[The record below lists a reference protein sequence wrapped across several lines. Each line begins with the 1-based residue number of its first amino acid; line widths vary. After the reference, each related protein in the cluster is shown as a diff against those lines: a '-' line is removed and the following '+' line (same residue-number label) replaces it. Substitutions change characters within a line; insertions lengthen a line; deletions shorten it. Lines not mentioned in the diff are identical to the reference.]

1 MVNGIWMDSEV
12 NALGH
17 GTAVLEKALD
27 VLDAVAREPHG
38 VSQASLS
45 RSLGLPRTT
54 LYRLLAKLVERGM
67 LRHDPKRRVFA
78 LGFKCFELARQ
89 AYAKPDLVL
98 AASPELRMLRDLTG
112 ETTYLAILDEHE
124 ALSIERYDGVH
135 GKRSQAALGQRKPLH
150 CTSQGKAMLAAL
162 PATKRD
168 ALLKTLDLKP
178 ITAASITDR
187 RKLMTE
193 LKLTSTRGWS
203 IDDEEI
209 VPGVRCVGA
218 AVVDAQGEVR
228 GAISVAGP
236 AFRMTR
242 VRIEALGQEVAEAA
256 RRIAAQLAPNPGLI
270 LQRDIQVLESAWA
283 FRGEFPVWCADQQVL
298 FWADSLAPSVQA
310 FDGQKNHL
318 VTASEAPIH
327 GMVRLNG
334 DLLVALED
342 GYTLLPADL
351 SALVKAT
358 APGFGMTSWPRQAPS
373 ALCVRYPPHWKF
385 GQTLWACWP
394 TESERW
400 KVSQYRLDESESPSI
415 EDTAPPPKWVFQEPL
430 HYLAWDSQ
438 GEVLYG
444 LNRQSGNIMVMHP
457 GQTNPRRLTTV
468 PKGSGQLSGL
478 AIDAHGGIWT
488 CLEAGWCAMRFLPD
502 GRQDQVVG
510 LPVSCPT
517 GLAFGGQNAQSL
529 YVTSARQSVSLEALA
544 NAPLS
549 GRLFVVQTE
558 TNKAP
563 DHSRWNNGE
572 PESGP
577 QLT

>member
-1 MVNGIWMDSEV
+1 MDSEA

-135 GKRSQAALGQRKPLH
+135 DKRSHSALGQRKPLH
-150 CTSQGKAMLAAL
+150 CTSQGKAMLAAM

-168 ALLKTLDLKP
+168 AFVKTLDLKP
-178 ITAASITDR
+178 VTPASITDR
-187 RKLMTE
+187 RRLTTE
-193 LKLTSTRGWS
+193 LKLTRARGWS

-218 AVVDAQGEVR
+218 AVIDSQGDVR

-242 VRIEALGQEVAEAA
+242 ARIEALGQEVAEAA
-256 RRIAAQLAPNPGLI
+256 RRIGAQLAPDLGLVQ
-270 LQRDIQVLESAWA
+270 QRDIQVLESAWA
-283 FRGEFPVWCADQQVL
+283 FRGEFPIWCADQSVL
-298 FWADSLAPSVQA
+298 FWADSLAPSVQV
-310 FDGQKNHL
+310 FDGHKNHL
-318 VTASEAPIH
+318 VSAIEAPIQ
-327 GMVRLNG
+327 GMVWLNG
-334 DLLVALED
+334 DILVACAG

-351 SALVKAT
+351 DASMKVNSLGLVT
-358 APGFGMTSWPRQAPS
+358 TSWPRQAPG
-373 ALCVRYPPHWKF
+373 ALCVRYPQHWKF
-385 GQTLWACWP
+385 GQTLWACWS
-394 TESERW
+394 TQAERW
-400 KVSQYRLDESESPSI
+400 KVSQYRLDEAEGDSM
-415 EDTAPPPKWVFQEPL
+415 EDTAPTPHWVFQEPL
-430 HYLAWDSQ
+430 HYLAWDPQ

-478 AIDAHGGIWT
+478 AIDADGGIWT

-517 GLAFGGQNAQSL
+517 GMAFGGHNAQNL

-549 GRLFVVQTE
+549 GRLFVVQTQ
-558 TNKAP
+558 TNQTP
-563 DHSRWNNGE
+563 DHSRWHDSQ
-572 PESGP
+572 PELKR
-577 QLT
+577 QLP

>member
-1 MVNGIWMDSEV
+1 MDSEA

-27 VLDAVAREPHG
+27 VLEAVARQPHG

-98 AASPELRMLRDLTG
+98 AASPELRTLRDLTG

-135 GKRSQAALGQRKPLH
+135 GKRSHSALGQRKPLH
-150 CTSQGKAMLAAL
+150 CTSQGKAMMAAM

-168 ALLKTLDLKP
+168 ALVKTLDLKP
-178 ITAASITDR
+178 VTPASITDR
-187 RKLMTE
+187 RRLTTE
-193 LKLTSTRGWS
+193 LKLTLARGWS

-218 AVVDAQGEVR
+218 AVIDAQGDVR

-242 VRIEALGQEVAEAA
+242 ARIEALGQEVAEAA
-256 RRIAAQLAPNPGLI
+256 RRIGAQLAPDPGLVQ
-270 LQRDIQVLESAWA
+270 QRDIQVLESAWA
-283 FRGEFPVWCADQQVL
+283 FRGEFPTWCADQKVL
-298 FWADSLAPSVQA
+298 FWADSLAPSVQV
-310 FDGQKNHL
+310 FDGHKNHF
-318 VTASEAPIH
+318 VTAAEAPIL
-327 GMVRLNG
+327 GMVQLNG
-334 DLLVALED
+334 NILVAFED
-342 GYTLLPADL
+342 GYSLLPADL
-351 SALVKAT
+351 GILVKVIF
-358 APGFGMTSWPRQAPS
+358 PGFATTTWPRQTPG
-373 ALCVRYPPHWKF
+373 ALCVRYPQHGKF
-385 GQTLWACWP
+385 GQTLWGCWL
-394 TESERW
+394 TEGERW
-400 KVSQYRLDESESPSI
+400 KVSQYRLDEAEAPTI
-415 EDTAPPPKWVFQEPL
+415 EGTVPPPIWVFHEPL
-430 HYLAWDSQ
+430 HYLAWDPQ

-457 GQTNPRRLTTV
+457 GHTNPRRLTTV

-478 AIDAHGGIWT
+478 AIDADGGIWT

-502 GRQDQVVG
+502 GRQDQVLG

-529 YVTSARQSVSLEALA
+529 YVTSARQSVTLEALT

-549 GRLFVVQTE
+549 GRLFVVQTQ
-558 TNKAP
+558 TNQTP
-563 DHSRWNNGE
+563 DHSRWHDGQ
-572 PESGP
+572 PKLKRP
-577 QLT
+577 LT